1 MVVVVVTI
9 NKWGAVNANALISRG
24 LLLQSSKDGML
35 ADTRDNDRLIYVSS
49 GKKECCADNTRI
61 QPVRKQGR
69 TGDFQGSRVGGTGDP
84 PENRV
89 ILRHKL
95 R

>member
-1 MVVVVVTI
+1 MTI
-9 NKWGAVNANALISRG
+9 NKWGVANANALTSRG

-35 ADTRDNDRLIYVSS
+35 EDARDKHRLIYVSP
-49 GKKECCADNTRI
+49 GKKESCADNTRI

-69 TGDFQGSRVGGTGDP
+69 TGDFQGSRVGGTSDP

-89 ILRHKL
+89 ISRHELR
-95 R
+95 